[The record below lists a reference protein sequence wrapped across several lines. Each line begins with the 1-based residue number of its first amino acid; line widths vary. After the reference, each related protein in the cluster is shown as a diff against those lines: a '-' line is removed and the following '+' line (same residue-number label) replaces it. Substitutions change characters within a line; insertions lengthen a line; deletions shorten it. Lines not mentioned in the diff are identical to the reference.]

1 MKIKI
6 IIYLFLFFLTS
17 CGYQPLYS
25 SKGQT
30 FSIGKIE
37 FSGDKYLINNFDKK
51 IKRFQDTKNK
61 IFDLEVSLNETK
73 NTVAKDKKGN
83 PSVYSLTISAVITFK
98 QIGREDVIKTF
109 SQNTNYNNNN
119 NKFNLKR
126 YEKRL
131 SIQLIDKIFEDFIF
145 YSQSIL

>member
-6 IIYLFLFFLTS
+6 IAYLFLFFLAS

-30 FSIGKIE
+30 FSIGKVE
-37 FSGDKYLINNFDKK
+37 FSGNKYLTSNFEEK
-51 IKRFQDTKNK
+51 IKRFQDTKND
-61 IFDLEVSLNETK
+61 IFDLEVSLNESK
-73 NTVAKDKKGN
+73 NTIAKDKKGN
-83 PSVYSLTISAVITFK
+83 PSVYNLTISAVITFK
-98 QIGREDVIKTF
+98 QSGKEDVIKTF
-109 SQNTNYNNNN
+109 NQNANYNNNE

-131 SIQLIDKIFEDFIF
+131 SRQLLNKIVEDFIF
-145 YSQSIL
+145 YTQSML